1 MKPATLFQFLK
12 QKICFFVQRQE
23 MNRWLSENREK
34 YDKVMFQETRAFPCR
49 EIHCAHLSSIL
60 VHIYFML
67 LQTFISVQLILW
79 STTHSLKG
87 INALGCSHISQAKI
101 LIVMTMKLHSCY
113 SPIQKWQKWQRL
125 LIFIRPNSDRCLAS
139 ITLPLLVVGLDLLD
153 WLTLMHG
160 FL

>member
-1 MKPATLFQFLK
+1 
-12 QKICFFVQRQE
+12 

-60 VHIYFML
+60 VHIDFML
-67 LQTFISVQLILW
+67 LQTFVSVQLILW
-79 STTHSLKG
+79 SITHSLKG

-113 SPIQKWQKWQRL
+113 SPIQKWQKWQDCPNA
-125 LIFIRPNSDRCLAS
+125 IFYQTQLWPLPCLHHSA
-139 ITLPLLVVGLDLLD
+139 TPCWGTWLVGLVNIFAWIPLSPNLK
-153 WLTLMHG
+153 LIPG
-160 FL
+160 FH

>member
-60 VHIYFML
+60 VHIDFML
-67 LQTFISVQLILW
+67 LQTFVSVQLILW

-87 INALGCSHISQAKI
+87 INALGCSHISQAQI
-101 LIVMTMKLHSCY
+101 LIVMTMKLHSGY

-125 LIFIRPNSDRCLAS
+125 SKCEFLSDPTPIVA
-139 ITLPLLVVGLDLLD
+139 LPPSPCHSLLWDLTC
-153 WLTLMHG
+153 WIG
-160 FL
+160 